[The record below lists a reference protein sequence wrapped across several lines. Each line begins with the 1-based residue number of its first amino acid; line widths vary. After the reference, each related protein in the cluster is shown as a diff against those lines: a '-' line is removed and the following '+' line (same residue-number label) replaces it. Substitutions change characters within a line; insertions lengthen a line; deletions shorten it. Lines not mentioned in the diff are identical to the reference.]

1 MINKHYSLK
10 SLELYY
16 VVFYVYWEEGWTG
29 KQDSTLLNKSDKFR
43 IQSSHKYLQ
52 NCCRNDCIE
61 LLGVTD
67 TMIQQ
72 KKHKIQDELFKTQH
86 SKDHAKK
93 FMTDHNKLFNN
104 YQLERDD
111 ALLNLRTWN
120 EKILTMMK
128 SYVKGKAFIREH
140 SIKRRRTSNR
150 IHNSNNNKNNSNNDK
165 NNNNKNSNENNNN
178 NNDNN
183 NDNNDNNNNN
193 DNKDNNSNTNSINDN
208 NNNSVEG

>member
-1 MINKHYSLK
+1 
-10 SLELYY
+10 
-16 VVFYVYWEEGWTG
+16 
-29 KQDSTLLNKSDKFR
+29 
-43 IQSSHKYLQ
+43 
-52 NCCRNDCIE
+52 
-61 LLGVTD
+61 
-67 TMIQQ
+67 MIQQ

-150 IHNSNNNKNNSNNDK
+150 IHNSNNNKNNSK
-165 NNNNKNSNENNNN
+165 NNNNISYTYKVYLVPFS
-178 NNDNN
+178 DVQSVIIIQ
-183 NDNNDNNNNN
+183 
-193 DNKDNNSNTNSINDN
+193 KDIDLSI
-208 NNNSVEG
+208 SQT